1 VPKTCAELA
10 GQCGQLSDG
19 CGNTITCGCAADETC
34 TSATNGTC
42 VLIPGCVPVPIEQAC
57 AGLQCGPVDN
67 GCGVDYECGICGR
80 KKSKKKGRRPQKQ
93 ICVSGVCKATG
104 KKRCIGSGLAGQPCG
119 GKKCK
124 CKGGRRCNN
133 GKCCEPTGD
142 GSVHCTA
149 NSDCCPGLMC
159 ARRRPGQHKVC
170 MRKTAKSDFEGTE
183 ETTETSTPG
192 LAIGALLT
200 GLALK
205 GGERWFGSAGTN
217 APIALDEL
225 GSQTGQREV

>member
-1 VPKTCAELA
+1 MICPATRV
-10 GQCGQLSDG
+10 
-19 CGNTITCGCAADETC
+19 TCGPVCCPNGQICANA
-34 TSATNGTC
+34 ATGAC
-42 VLIPGCVPVPIEQAC
+42 APAACIPDPIEVAC
-57 AGLQCGPVDN
+57 AGLACGPASN
-67 GCGVDYECGICGR
+67 GCGQDYECGTCGR
-80 KKSKKKGRRPQKQ
+80 KKGKKGKPSRKQ

-104 KKRCIGSGLAGQPCG
+104 KKRCVGSGLAGQPCG

-124 CKGGRRCNN
+124 CVGGRRCNN

-183 ETTETSTPG
+183 ETTESSTPG

-205 GGERWFGSAGTN
+205 GGERWFGSAGAN